1 MPVLNFDQLTPIQQK
16 VLKVCP
22 TYQKFLEQ
30 NKPDFLLVTFSGV
43 TTIEQSIER
52 TRMQISDL
60 EIVYP
65 DAQNTSEDY
74 FKKWLMRLNS
84 ILNIQKPLTE
94 IDTVAYML
102 YSGYRHLYLSDLKL
116 ILEKLIRGEYGQF
129 YATVDAQRI
138 MQGFILYDKERNKLI
153 TRKQQESKA
162 FDNKPGEQTELDIYL
177 KHVST
182 KIIDEV
188 GHLMRTQFKHLRPLE
203 ILSKQASLITERC
216 NKELP
221 IAREEFLKRQQQQP
235 ITT

>member
-1 MPVLNFDQLTPIQQK
+1 MSVLNFENLTPIQQK

-22 TYQKFLEQ
+22 TYPKFLEQ

-52 TRMQISDL
+52 HRMQISDL

-153 TRKQQESKA
+153 TQKQQESKA
-162 FDNKPGEQTELDIYL
+162 SESKPGEKLELDIYL
-177 KHVST
+177 KAIER
-182 KIIDEV
+182 KIMFEV
-188 GHLMRTQFKHLRPLE
+188 DNIIKTEFKDLSPRQQ
-203 ILSKQASLITERC
+203 LSKRASLTTERC
-216 NKELP
+216 KKELP
-221 IAREEFLKRQQQQP
+221 IARAEFLKRQQQT